1 MELSALPYLTLQVG
15 VGTCNIGGKG
25 MTDFETRKKYSKS

>member
-1 MELSALPYLTLQVG
+1 MFRSIILQVG

-25 MTDFETRKKYSKS
+25 MTEFETPKKYAKS